1 MEREYLQAAELTKNV
16 LNSNRATL
24 SDLILKLEEI
34 DENSETFDATGG
46 DFIDT
51 ADVVNGKIS
60 NESLLQVRMTYYRYK
75 LVIFNN

>member
-46 DFIDT
+46 DRDFIDT
-51 ADVVNGKIS
+51 ADVLNGKIS
-60 NESLLQVRMTYYRYK
+60 NESLLQVRMIYY
-75 LVIFNN
+75 IN